1 MSCCWHA
8 RAMFS
13 ARSFLQDIPDNADSK
28 TMIRKVTK
36 NNKIQ
41 IHHNNNEK
49 WQHFEDEAWQ
59 HLSHAKKTTRGS

>member
-1 MSCCWHA
+1 
-8 RAMFS
+8 
-13 ARSFLQDIPDNADSK
+13 
-28 TMIRKVTK
+28 MIRKVTK

-59 HLSHAKKTTRGS
+59 HLSHAKKSNQGLIARLQKTTL

>member
-1 MSCCWHA
+1 
-8 RAMFS
+8 
-13 ARSFLQDIPDNADSK
+13 
-28 TMIRKVTK
+28 MIRKVTK

-59 HLSHAKKTTRGS
+59 HLSHAKKNKQELRPVLSDLNLLEKFAQKNLVRLVKTLVG